1 MCLLTRRASL
11 DCGQRTLASFNADL
25 DATHERGAD
34 DRHHHSQCGQALI
47 VSSHGSVQVKIELHH
62 AGETISGSVAV
73 GDSPPTGFFGWLEL
87 IDLLHRAASE
97 TGSEERSQ

>member
-1 MCLLTRRASL
+1 VNTQS
-11 DCGQRTLASFNADL
+11 
-25 DATHERGAD
+25 
-34 DRHHHSQCGQALI
+34 
-47 VSSHGSVQVKIELHH
+47 SVQVKIDLHH

-97 TGSEERSQ
+97 PRSEERPQ